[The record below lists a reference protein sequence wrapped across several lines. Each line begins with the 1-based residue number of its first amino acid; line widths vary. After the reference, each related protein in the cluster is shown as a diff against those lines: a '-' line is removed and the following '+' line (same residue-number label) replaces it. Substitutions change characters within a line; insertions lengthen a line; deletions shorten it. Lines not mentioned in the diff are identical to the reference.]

1 MKTVLIVD
9 DDEILQLALS
19 RRLEAQGFTV
29 MQATSGQEALDMLT
43 TQPADAVVSDI
54 LMPGM
59 DGFEFCR
66 QLRSS
71 PIGQIVPFIF
81 LSSLAEVRDRVQGH
95 LIGADDYLVKPFH
108 AQELIAKV
116 KGGIARSERVNDTLE
131 HRLQQ
136 AKTITAPPL
145 PDCLSTAEAKV
156 FWQVIQGWTNKE
168 IAQHLFLSPRT
179 VQTHLSNILA
189 KLKLKNRS
197 QLVRYAF
204 EQGYKSTEE
213 SPGA

>member
-19 RRLEAQGFTV
+19 RRLEAQGFAV
-29 MQATSGQEALDMLT
+29 MRAGSGQEALDMLT
-43 TQPADAVVSDI
+43 TQSADAVVSDI

-66 QLRSS
+66 QLQSS
-71 PIGQIVPFIF
+71 PMGQIVPFIF

-116 KGGIARSERVNDTLE
+116 KGGIARSERVHGTLQDQ
-131 HRLQQ
+131 LQQ
-136 AKTITAPPL
+136 AKSTPNAPL
-145 PDCLSTAEAKV
+145 PESLSTAEAKV

-204 EQGYKSTEE
+204 EQGYQATQQSQ
-213 SPGA
+213 SA

>member
-9 DDEILQLALS
+9 DDEVLQLALS
-19 RRLEAQGFTV
+19 RRLEAQGFAV
-29 MQATSGQEALDMLT
+29 MRAGSGQEALDMLT
-43 TQPADAVVSDI
+43 TRSADAVVSDI

-71 PIGQIVPFIF
+71 PMGQIVPFIF

-116 KGGIARSERVNDTLE
+116 KGGIARSERVNGSLE

-136 AKTITAPPL
+136 AQDTTTAPL
-145 PDCLSTAEAKV
+145 PDSLSTAEAKV

-204 EQGYKSTEE
+204 EHGYR
-213 SPGA
+213 PAYNGQNA